1 MKNDKNKGL
10 REAITTIMEK
20 ALNEEGP
27 DAMRVDWSIMKD
39 QVENEI
45 RDYTMDLAQEMV
57 YKSRA
62 RIMDS
67 LAAIIS
73 QHNMTDTT
81 YGRMNGKQLDRA
93 MEELDE
99 DGIQDIAMEAAS
111 DIEVALT
118 KFADQLGQFAVH
130 TVSSRER

>member
-1 MKNDKNKGL
+1 MKNNKSTKL
-10 REAITTIMEK
+10 HEAITSIMK
-20 ALNEEGP
+20 SVLKEEGP
-27 DAMRVDWSIMKD
+27 DAMRIDWAIMKD

-45 RDYTMDLAQEMV
+45 RDYTMDLAQEIV

-62 RIMDS
+62 RVMDS
-67 LAAIIS
+67 LASIITK
-73 QHNMTDTT
+73 HNMTDTT
-81 YGRMNGKQLDRA
+81 HGRMNGRMLDRA